1 MIVGGLGYQYFY
13 REEGVVFTLA
23 EISRG
28 DISQEVIAT
37 GTVVPAE
44 RIELQFET
52 SKKIKSILVKEGD
65 KVIAGQS
72 LIKLHANELYIQKNQ
87 AQAALDLAKAKLDQL
102 LAGESAEQIKIYET
116 ALENAEKSVEDA
128 RHALLNAEQN
138 LKNVE
143 NTAKTNLAQAYES
156 ALNSLDDAYLKAY
169 NALNIVDLLQRT
181 YFDSNDQASIRIKE
195 SEQRIGDAVARIES
209 CIGTAQESSQNQ
221 DADSCLR
228 ETNKSLNEINNNL
241 ISVRNTVEEPI
252 YRNVVSSTD
261 KTSLDNHRTY
271 INTEISDNIS
281 AQQNI
286 ASVKLLNQTN
296 IDTAQTSRD
305 TAQASLNTKQGQMK
319 TAQDNLALA
328 KAEPRQTD
336 IALHQAQIK
345 EAKASL
351 SLIQKQIGDT
361 ILKAPVNGTIINV
374 YGEIGEIIRITS
386 PVVVMIS
393 ESEYQI
399 EIDIPEADIGLIDLG
414 QPAKIILDAFPEQ
427 EFSGQVIEIEPAETI
442 IQGVVYYKTRIGFS
456 DKISEIS
463 ERVKPGMTANV
474 IIIIDSKEDVLIA
487 PLRAIKEKDN
497 KKIVRVPL
505 DEDSRDF
512 AEIEVEVGLRGSKGV
527 VEIISGLNEGD
538 KVITFIKEE

>member
-65 KVIAGQS
+65 KVSAGQS
-72 LIKLHANELYIQKNQ
+72 LVKLHANELYIQKNQ

-128 RHALLNAEQN
+128 RHALLNAGQN
-138 LKNVE
+138 LENVE

-209 CIGTAQESSQNQ
+209 CNQ
-221 DADSCLR
+221 DADFCLR
-228 ETNKSLNEINNNL
+228 VVNESLNEINNNL

-252 YRNVVSSTD
+252 YRNVVSSSD

-305 TAQASLNTKQGQMK
+305 AAQASLNTYQGQLK

-414 QPAKIILDAFPEQ
+414 QAARIILDAFPEQ

-456 DKISEIS
+456 DKIGEI
-463 ERVKPGMTANV
+463 EEKVKPGMTANV
-474 IIIIDSKEDVLIA
+474 IIIIDSKKDVLIA

-505 DEDSRDF
+505 GEDSRDF
-512 AEIEVEVGLRGSKGV
+512 AEIEVQVGLRGSKGT
-527 VEIISGLNEGD
+527 VEIIFGLNEGD